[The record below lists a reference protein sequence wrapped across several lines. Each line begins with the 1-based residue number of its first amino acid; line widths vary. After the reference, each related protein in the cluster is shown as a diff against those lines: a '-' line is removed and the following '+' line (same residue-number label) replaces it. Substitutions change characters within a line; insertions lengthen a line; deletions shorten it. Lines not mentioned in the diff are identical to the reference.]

1 MAVLFGARGP
11 REREPAPGRVGN
23 LGVPTLS
30 PTLVNRH
37 GGRVL
42 QPAQAVLAP
51 GARPPSATGYRTNTL
66 LIADSVLRDPAAV
79 AAIDQALATVGLTL
93 EVPPPLEESLP
104 SLRPWLGELRDLP

>member
-1 MAVLFGARGP
+1 MAVLFGGARGQ
-11 REREPAPGRVGN
+11 RDGESTPARVGN

-51 GARPPSATGYRTNTL
+51 GTRPPSATGYRTNTL
-66 LIADSVLRDPAAV
+66 LIPDSVLRDPAAV
-79 AAIDQALATVGLTL
+79 AATDEALATVGLTFDI
-93 EVPPPLEESLP
+93 PAPIEE
-104 SLRPWLGELRDLP
+104 